1 MARRIDVQPQTI
13 LSSQVRIDAVIAALH
28 QNDFPNV
35 VNSTLGVIP
44 IRPKNPAWLRYDP
57 DENISRHAAT
67 DDEYCYEMETKYG
80 WTLKRIEKLKGDTL
94 KADRAIEGKTEF
106 PQPFHAQDDDNA

>member
-1 MARRIDVQPQTI
+1 M
-13 LSSQVRIDAVIAALH
+13 IAALH

-35 VNSTLGVIP
+35 VKSTLRVIP

-94 KADRAIEGKTEF
+94 KADCVFDGKTEF
-106 PQPFHAQDDDNA
+106 PKPFHEQDDDDA

>member
-1 MARRIDVQPQTI
+1 VSFFIKKLARHIDVKPKTI
-13 LSSQVRIDAVIAALH
+13 LSSQVRFDAVIAALH

-57 DENISRHAAT
+57 AENISRHAAT
-67 DDEYCYEMETKYG
+67 DDECCYEMETKYG

-94 KADRAIEGKTEF
+94 KADRAIESK
-106 PQPFHAQDDDNA
+106 AD

>member
-1 MARRIDVQPQTI
+1 MARHIDVPPKTS
-13 LSSQVRIDAVIAALH
+13 LSSQVRFDAVIAALQ

-35 VNSTLGVIP
+35 VNSTLGVIT
-44 IRPKNPAWLRYDP
+44 IMPKNPAWLRYDP

-94 KADRAIEGKTEF
+94 KADCVFDGKTEF
-106 PQPFHAQDDDNA
+106 PKPFHEQDDDDA